1 MKFCYDQCDFEA
13 KWKTQSSKDM
23 KSIYKGIV
31 FPCDQ
36 CAYKATKTICYK
48 T

>member
-36 CAYKATKTICYK
+36 CAYKAT
-48 T
+48 